1 MELDLILRWLH
12 VIGACVL
19 LGTGAGIAF
28 FMLMAHRTRDAA
40 LIAHTASIV
49 VLADLLFTATA
60 VIAQPVTGGLLA
72 WRLGWPLSAGWLAL
86 SLGLYVLT
94 GLFWLPVVWIQLRL
108 RDLARAAAE
117 AGGALPARYHR
128 LFAIWF
134 VCGIPAFAAVLMIL
148 WLMLARPDL
157 GVWLVR

>member
-1 MELDLILRWLH
+1 MDVDLILRWLH

-28 FMLMAHRTRDAA
+28 FMLMAHRSKNPE
-40 LIAHTASIV
+40 IIVHTANVV
-49 VLADLLFTATA
+49 VLADLLFTTSA
-60 VIAQPVTGGLLA
+60 VVMQPVTGALLA
-72 WRLGWPLSAGWLAL
+72 WRLGWNLTEGWVLA

-94 GLFWLPVVWIQLRL
+94 GLFWLPVVWIQIRL
-108 RDLARAAAE
+108 RDLAQQAVDASAP
-117 AGGALPARYHR
+117 LPPDYFR

-134 VCGIPAFAAVLMIL
+134 ACGIPAFFAVLSIL

-157 GVWLVR
+157 VLWG